1 MQPLSGEYTFSIF
14 VYGTLKRG
22 FENHDAFC
30 KGALQVEEAVVGGEL
45 YELPFGYPA
54 LVVRDATIRAT
65 GTANPARDID
75 AQHRLNTTAVALRQE
90 PQEDSPRVFGEL
102 LTLDDPGVRLPKL
115 DHLEGFVPAGHS
127 LYRRV
132 LIPAASATRNVLA
145 WAYAI
150 EKPVGVH
157 LPGGRWPA

>member
-30 KGALQVEEAVVGGEL
+30 KGALRVEEAVVGGEL
-45 YELPFGYPA
+45 YALPFGYPA
-54 LVVRDATIRAT
+54 LVVREGTVRAA

-75 AQHRLNTTAVALRQE
+75 TQHQLNTSAVAPLQK
-90 PQEDSPRVFGEL
+90 PQQDSSQVFGEL
-102 LTLDDPGVRLPKL
+102 LTLDHPGVRLSKL
-115 DHLEGFVPAGHS
+115 DHLEGFVPDGPS

-132 LIPAASATRNVLA
+132 LIPVASATRNVLA

-150 EKPVGVH
+150 EKPAGTH
-157 LPGGRWPA
+157 LPKGRWPA